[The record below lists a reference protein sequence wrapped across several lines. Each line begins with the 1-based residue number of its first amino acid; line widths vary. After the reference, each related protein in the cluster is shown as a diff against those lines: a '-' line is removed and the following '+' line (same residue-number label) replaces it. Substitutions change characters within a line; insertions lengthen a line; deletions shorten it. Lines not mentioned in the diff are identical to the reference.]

1 MSWLLIQI
9 WSALAI
15 IALLGLA
22 FGWAV
27 RGIGLKTRLRRLK
40 AERDLVATDRDQ
52 LREELDTL
60 YASRQA
66 ASQAS
71 RNAASGSDDLSAEI
85 AKRDDRLKSLGDELN
100 TSKKEL
106 ERLREEAKR
115 ARAEAEAASKARAEA
130 AAKADA
136 ALKAAE
142 RGAETSASA
151 AKPAETGIPAAAA
164 VGGALA
170 AGAAAGATVSRP
182 AQSAADTDER
192 IAALGKQRD
201 ELTWRNRYL
210 ESRVRMLEETVS
222 KIEKSADAAVA
233 DAQPELAAKVE
244 TLVAENGKL
253 RGEVESLRER
263 AADPDPAGRPAH
275 DAEIEQELARL
286 RWRNRYLESRL
297 DYLEG
302 NPDTA
307 AEEARVEADREA
319 AAAAQRANASAQA
332 TGEAAAA
339 TEAST
344 SPEPVA
350 PRPAQAAGAA
360 TTAVGG
366 AIETVAS
373 SNDGPV
379 NLGALGAGDNRSLG
393 APETSPPRADAE
405 PVEPKRLEAPRA
417 EGPDRLSDIEGI
429 GPMIERALNQLGVFH
444 IDQVASWNDGEALWI
459 DRALGFNNG
468 RVLND
473 DWAGKARALISQR
486 AN

>member
-15 IALLGLA
+15 IALLGLV
-22 FGWAV
+22 FGWAL

-71 RNAASGSDDLSAEI
+71 RTATSGSDDLSEEI
-85 AKRDDRLKSLGDELN
+85 AKRDDRLKALGDELN

-106 ERLREEAKR
+106 ERLREEASR
-115 ARAEAEAASKARAEA
+115 ARAEAEAASRARAES

-136 ALKAAE
+136 AVKAAQ
-142 RGAETSASA
+142 RDVDAGVST
-151 AKPAETGIPAAAA
+151 AAA

-182 AQSAADTDER
+182 AQSAADADER
-192 IAALGKQRD
+192 VVTLGKQRD

-222 KIEKSADAAVA
+222 RIEKSADAAVA

-244 TLVAENGKL
+244 TLAAENGKL

-263 AADPDPAGRPAH
+263 ASDPDPAGRPAH

-307 AEEARVEADREA
+307 AEEARAEADREA

-332 TGEAAAA
+332 TGEGNGAADVPAA
-339 TEAST
+339 
-344 SPEPVA
+344 PEPVA
-350 PRPAQAAGAA
+350 PGPEPRMASAVAAS
-360 TTAVGG
+360 GG
-366 AIETVAS
+366 AIATVDPS
-373 SNDGPV
+373 DDGPV
-379 NLGALGAGDNRSLG
+379 NLGALGAGDGRSLS
-393 APETSPPRADAE
+393 APEENPPRAEAE
-405 PVEPKRLEAPRA
+405 PVEPKRLEAPRS

-444 IDQVASWNDGEALWI
+444 IDQVASWNDGEAMWI

-473 DWAGKARALISQR
+473 DWAGKARTLISQR